1 MVGILCFCM
10 HLRPFVDEAG
20 DVCELV
26 VEEEAAKNLEEM
38 AVLLQA
44 PVTLKGSHPQHLGP
58 M

>member
-1 MVGILCFCM
+1 M
-10 HLRPFVDEAG
+10 DEAG

-26 VEEEAAKNLEEM
+26 VEEEAAQCLDEM

-44 PVTLKGSHPQHLGP
+44 PVTPKGSHPQHLGP

>member
-1 MVGILCFCM
+1 M
-10 HLRPFVDEAG
+10 DEAG